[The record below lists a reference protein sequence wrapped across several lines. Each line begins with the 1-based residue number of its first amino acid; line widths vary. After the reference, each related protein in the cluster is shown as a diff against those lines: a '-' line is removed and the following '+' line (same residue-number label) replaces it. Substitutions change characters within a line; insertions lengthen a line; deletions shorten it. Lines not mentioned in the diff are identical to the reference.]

1 MNNKQFVLKAIEN
14 SSSWHNLLGVMGNC
28 FGLTLDEQLAT
39 FNFYPNTIAAMKK
52 QKWEQLGYEIDDH
65 KCYSVNDF
73 LYCNIE
79 NVTTTNS
86 SNDIPLWYYDK
97 SNEKEIIGCLKS
109 KKFIQ
114 INCNTI
120 DDAINSYCNN
130 FKLETK
136 NSNLQ
141 ILFKSS
147 LYDLLS
153 SRVLK
158 VNRNIDFSFKT
169 LSLDEILT
177 ALVKLNE
184 VVSPFL
190 KTVKQISAKK
200 GKCVNYT
207 FDEQKTISYNQD
219 ENNIKELSDNVNSM
233 SSNVQRERLE
243 RSFNGSDDYR
253 RRGTV
258 REDRGLLGNSSSISE
273 LRPSDRNGQ
282 GGNEMELDEGEQSS
296 NDNRTLRGRAD
307 SRSSNDE
314 LYARPD
320 GRGRATSKKTIK
332 GNDDKR
338 GHLQAAT
345 TRLVEIC
352 KRTIQRKSESNGG
365 NSSGTSP
372 QLTLF
377 NNDNNKTAEL
387 DDNEPA
393 VFLYNN
399 FKNTLC
405 DGSGFQNGKYRI
417 YNFFLEH
424 SKQKERVDFLKKEY
438 GTGGSSFEF
447 TDGTSGMSW
456 HDSKG
461 IQLTYNH
468 EKIIIDYNKTA
479 IILDLLI
486 QNDMYLSKQE
496 TENFPVYL
504 SEQNAKACREKF
516 IDGVTSLVDNMDNLS
531 APLKEKYLEIRRNA
545 SWNFIEGYGN
555 DDIKS
560 TIFDF
565 LKDYSSRNY
574 DNARDAQVLL
584 QEFKNY
590 APDLFRISVVSEHNR
605 IKEYYKDEIV
615 FMKLGDFYE
624 AMGTDAEVTADLLSL
639 VLTSRNDNG
648 VKLPLVGFPSYSLNE
663 NVETL
668 LKAQYSVA
676 IAEPDDMFNYYIVET
691 YVPAEKDVVI
701 NNDIE
706 ALTQDDISIE
716 KEPPSEPRLV
726 NIDDYNVSYDKKSLI
741 NTNSHRNFVTLN
753 DDIVP
758 MLLND
763 DITYIQLKAGES
775 FMPLTIE
782 KIGGGNIAIAHHYVQ
797 NGDLMCDPEIVYYLD
812 KNKQE
817 LRPKSYQQDNMGIYN
832 TVEKENGVDMVYE
845 AELSKF
851 TIDWFKNIK
860 SQNYHP
866 YEILLN
872 YENDDMRLF
881 FDENGNL
888 VDIEGE
894 NKEKYCKESNIKL
907 SPISDVL
914 SNNQQDVELDTNNTT
929 ELDYQLGYG
938 YLGNGLT
945 FWNIKQIVD
954 GDYKIIAHVS
964 SDRKVTFYDENLPEN
979 IKDEIENK
987 AKTLDL
993 AISSTQDAPVFDT
1006 PVEEEQNEI
1015 GNYDAYIGKSFVKD
1029 GKTYIIKDINE
1040 SRITLDEKITDP
1052 TEKLIFAGGKHTEG
1066 FVDDYK
1072 EQLKSIELDTV
1083 NSKEETNQVDTSFD
1097 EIQQENLLANV
1108 VGKTITLDDRLFQID
1123 DINILSSKATLR
1135 DITFE
1140 NAKGFP
1146 IDRVENLD
1154 VVRKAL
1160 LQQSNEPKID
1170 SQVENTNFDLLE
1182 HPIEN
1187 VGKKE
1192 KYRRNIEAIN
1202 VLKQCEFE
1210 NRNATPEEQL
1220 TLSKYVGWGGL
1231 SEAFDE
1237 KNTAWSNEFVELY
1250 TVLSPEEYSAARE
1263 STLTAFYTP
1272 TFVVSSIYKAL
1283 TNFGLKQ
1290 GNILEPSCGV
1300 GNFLG
1305 MMPKEL
1311 RDTINLNGVE
1321 LDEISGKI
1329 AKLLYPK
1336 ANIQI
1341 KGYEQTTYDDNS
1353 FDAVIGNIPFGSF
1366 SVNDKQYNDKHFLIH
1381 DYFFAKSL
1389 DKVKPGGI
1397 IAFITSKGTMDKKN
1411 PSFRKYIAK
1420 RAELVGAIRLPDD
1433 TFKRNAGTEV
1443 TSDIIFLKKRENE
1456 IEIEP
1461 DWVYVSTDDN
1471 CIEMN
1476 EYFINN
1482 PSMVL
1487 GTMQQITT
1495 AHGFDFACKSN
1506 GEDVSEL
1513 LNNAI
1518 DNLHTTLE
1526 LTLSIDDYVNSNE
1539 TVITPPI
1546 PAGLKDRAFCN
1557 IDDVVYQ
1564 RIGSNLVV
1572 ADVKDSQIDI
1582 IKDLIVLRDSCYE
1595 LMDVQTTPILDDDVK
1610 PYQDKLNSVYD
1621 NFVSKYGNLNTR
1633 KVDNAFRNDPSYPLL
1648 IALEN
1653 YDEEGK
1659 FVGKSDMFYKRTIR
1673 PVKHITKCDTST
1685 DALITCLS
1693 EKGKVDIDYIKTLT
1707 NFGEEQ
1713 ILDDL
1718 KGVIFRL
1725 PDMNDETNK
1734 YVTADEYLSGN
1745 VKDKLALAKVYKQVK
1760 EQTWV
1765 DENIEALEQVQ
1776 PEPLNASKIKV
1787 RLGATWIP
1795 NDIIDEFMY
1804 HLLNTSYSNRNYIK
1818 ANYIDLLGKWVIENR
1833 GWESYSTSARSVY
1846 GTARANGYDLFE
1858 DCLNLK
1864 NTEIRDLVTVDGKD
1878 KYVTNDEETRKAQA
1892 KQNLIRKEFENWI
1905 WKDQNRR
1912 KRLEDI
1918 YNNKFNSNV
1927 VRKYDGSYL
1936 TFGGA
1941 NCNIEFRP
1949 HQKNAIARILQGKNV
1964 LLDHCVGAG
1973 KTFVMI
1979 AAAMESKRIGLCHK
1993 SIITVPNN
2001 IVGQVASDFMFLYPN
2016 ANILMTTE
2024 KDFTKGNRKKFC
2036 SRIATGDF
2044 DAIIMG
2050 HSQFEKIPLSKETQI
2065 KMLQDQLDDVVN
2077 GIIEESKFGKGTLT
2091 VKALERSKKSIQLRL
2106 DKLND
2111 IEQDDVVTFEQ
2122 LGVDKIFV
2130 DEAHNFKNLF
2140 LYTKMGNVA
2149 GINTTESKKAT
2160 DMYNKVRYLDEV
2172 TGGRGTVFATGTPIS
2187 NTMAELYTMQ
2197 KYLQYDRLNELG
2209 LLNFDSWASTFGE
2222 TITELELKPE
2232 GTGFRMKERFS
2243 KFFNVPELMSIFRE
2257 VADIQTK
2264 EMIKLPVP
2272 KVNYENISCPA
2283 SDYQYD
2289 MVQELGERAD
2299 AIRNGTV
2306 DRSQDNMLLITSD
2319 GRKLAL
2325 DQRIIN
2331 PDLPDF
2337 ENSKVNIC
2345 VDNVSEIYQ
2354 KTTEQKGTQLIFC
2367 DLSTPTS
2374 SGFNVYDDIKT
2385 KLIDKGIPEDE
2396 IAFVHDAKTNKAKEK
2411 LFKKVRTGSV
2421 RVLLGSTSKCG
2432 TGTNVQERLVAT
2444 HDLDCPWRP
2453 ADLEQRAGRI
2463 ERQGNLNKEVSI
2475 YRYVTENTFDAY
2487 MYQLVEKKQRFISQV
2502 MLGDTTIRELEDL
2515 DEASLS
2521 YAKLKALAVGDP
2533 LIQEKMELDLQVR
2546 DLLIQKQNHN
2556 AEIFALEDDI
2566 SFNIPKKI
2574 SVKKGILD
2582 NIKTD
2587 LKNSEN
2593 ENLELICH
2601 GTKFTN
2607 STDIGTYISSIKSQL
2622 VGAKEPVEIG
2632 TFKGLPIKLFFDNFS
2647 KGIMANIGFSIKSYR
2662 LGLEKSHIGEKLLTC
2677 TDSLLEQMVEV
2688 EREIDV
2694 LQNSLSVAK
2703 ESVAKEFPLQD
2714 ELDKKQARL
2723 DELDNIFNNRE
2734 DKKEQKNINLER

>member
-1 MNNKQFVLKAIEN
+1 MNNKQIVLKAIEN

-39 FNFYPNTIAAMKK
+39 FNSYPNTIAAMKK
-52 QKWEQLGYEIDDH
+52 QKWEQLGYEVDEH

-79 NVTTTNS
+79 NVKTTNS
-86 SNDIPLWYYDK
+86 SNDIPLWFYDK
-97 SNEKEIIGCLKS
+97 TNEQEIVNSLKE
-109 KKFIQ
+109 KKLIP

-130 FKLETK
+130 LKLETK
-136 NSNLQ
+136 KSNLQ

-153 SRVLK
+153 NRVLK
-158 VNRNIDFSFKT
+158 VNRNIDYSFKT
-169 LSLDEILT
+169 ISLDDILMML
-177 ALVKLNE
+177 AKLNE

-190 KTVKQISAKK
+190 RTNKQISAKK

-207 FDEQKTISYNQD
+207 FDEQETISYNQD
-219 ENNIKELSDNVNSM
+219 ENNIKEELDNVSSM
-233 SSNVQRERLE
+233 PSDIRREGLESGVNSSNDNR
-243 RSFNGSDDYR
+243 G
-253 RRGTV
+253 RGTV
-258 REDRGLLGNSSSISE
+258 REDRGLLGNSSSTSK

-282 GGNEMELDEGEQSS
+282 SGNEMELVEREQSS

-307 SRSSNDE
+307 SRFSNDE

-320 GRGRATSKKTIK
+320 GRGRATSEKTIK

-338 GHLQAAT
+338 GHLQTST

-352 KRTIQRKSESNGG
+352 KRVIQRKSESNGG
-365 NSSGTSP
+365 NSSGASP

-393 VFLYNN
+393 VFIYNN
-399 FKNTLC
+399 LEHILIL
-405 DGSGFQNGKYRI
+405 GSGFVDGKYRI
-417 YNFFLEH
+417 YNYYLEH
-424 SKQKERVDFLKKEY
+424 SNQKERIDFLKHEC
-438 GTGGSSFEF
+438 GIGGATFDFS
-447 TDGTSGMSW
+447 DGTRGNYMY
-456 HDSKG
+456 DGKG
-461 IQLTYNH
+461 LTITYQD
-468 EKIIIDYNKTA
+468 EKILVNWNTIS
-479 IILDLLI
+479 IILDSLI
-486 QNDMYLSKQE
+486 DNDMYLSEKQTAHYPIYLAE
-496 TENFPVYL
+496 LKERTAKENF
-504 SEQNAKACREKF
+504 
-516 IDGVTSLVDNMDNLS
+516 IDNVKSLVIDVDNLP
-531 APLKEKYLEIRRNA
+531 APLKEKYFEVRRNA
-545 SWNFIEGYGN
+545 NWKFIEEQGN

-565 LKDYSSRNY
+565 LKDYSARNY
-574 DNARDAQVLL
+574 DNSRDAQVLL

-590 APDLFRISVVSEHNR
+590 APDLFKTSVVSEHSR
-605 IKEYYKDEIV
+605 IKKFYKDEIV
-615 FMKLGDFYE
+615 LMKLGDFYE

-639 VLTSRNDNG
+639 ELTSRNDNG
-648 VKLPLVGFPSYSLNE
+648 VKLPLVGFPSYNLKS

-668 LKAQYSVA
+668 LKAQHSVA
-676 IAEPDDMFNYYIVET
+676 IAEPDDMFNYFIIDT
-691 YVPAEKDVVI
+691 YVPAEKNVVV
-701 NNDIE
+701 NNDVE

-716 KEPPSEPRLV
+716 KETPTEPRV
-726 NIDDYNVSYDKKSLI
+726 INIDEYNVSYDEKSLI

-753 DDIVP
+753 DIVP

-763 DITYIQLKAGES
+763 DISYIQLKAGES

-797 NGDLMCDPEIVYYLD
+797 NGDLMNDPEIVYHLD
-812 KNKQE
+812 KDKQE
-817 LRPKSYQQDNMGIYN
+817 LRPKSYQQDNMALYN
-832 TVEKENGVDMVYE
+832 TVEKENGIDMVYE
-845 AELSKF
+845 AELSRF

-866 YEILLN
+866 YKILLN
-872 YENDDMRLF
+872 YENDDLRLF
-881 FDENGNL
+881 FDKDGNL

-894 NKEKYCKESNIKL
+894 NKEKYCKENNIKL
-907 SPISDVL
+907 SPNSEVL
-914 SNNQQDVELDTNNTT
+914 SNSQQE
-929 ELDYQLGYG
+929 E
-938 YLGNGLT
+938 
-945 FWNIKQIVD
+945 
-954 GDYKIIAHVS
+954 S
-964 SDRKVTFYDENLPEN
+964 
-979 IKDEIENK
+979 
-987 AKTLDL
+987 
-993 AISSTQDAPVFDT
+993 VFDT
-1006 PVEEEQNEI
+1006 PAEEVQNEI
-1015 GNYDAYIGKSFVKD
+1015 SNYDAYIGKSFVKD

-1040 SRITLDEKITDP
+1040 SRITLDEEITDP

-1072 EQLKSIELDTV
+1072 EQLKAIELDNV
-1083 NSKEETNQVDTSFD
+1083 NSKEETNLVDTSFD
-1097 EIQQENLLANV
+1097 EIQQENLLANA

-1123 DINILSSKATLR
+1123 DVNILSAKATLR

-1160 LQQSNEPKID
+1160 LQQSNEQKID
-1170 SQVENTNFDLLE
+1170 SQIENTNFDLLE

-1192 KYRRNIEAIN
+1192 RYRRNIEAIN
-1202 VLKQCEFE
+1202 VLKQCEFD

-1237 KNTAWSNEFVELY
+1237 KNTAWANEFVELY
-1250 TVLSPEEYSAARE
+1250 TVLSPEEYNAARE

-1272 TFVVSSIYKAL
+1272 TFVISSIYKAL

-1353 FDAVIGNIPFGSF
+1353 FDAIIGNIPFGSF

-1461 DWVYVSTDDN
+1461 DWVYVSTDDSG
-1471 CIEMN
+1471 IEMN
-1476 EYFINN
+1476 EHFINN

-1495 AHGFDFACKSN
+1495 AHGLDFACKNN

-1526 LTLSIDDYVNSNE
+1526 LTPSTDYVNSNE
-1539 TVITPPI
+1539 TVTMPPI
-1546 PAGLKDRAFCN
+1546 PVGLKDNAFCC
-1557 IDDVVYQ
+1557 IDNVLYQ
-1564 RIGSNLVV
+1564 RQNNKLVV
-1572 ADVKDSQIDI
+1572 ADVKDSQSDVV
-1582 IKDLIVLRDSCYE
+1582 KDLIVLRDSCYE

-1621 NFVSKYGNLNTR
+1621 NFVRKYGNLNTR
-1633 KVDNAFRNDPSYPLL
+1633 KIESAFRKDPSYPLL

-1673 PVKHITKCDTST
+1673 PIKHITKCDTST

-1760 EQTWV
+1760 EQNWV

-1795 NDIIDEFMY
+1795 NDIVDEFMY
-1804 HLLNTSYSNRNYIK
+1804 HLLNTSYSNQNYIK
-1818 ANYIDLLGKWVIENR
+1818 AHYVDLLGKWVIENR

-1864 NTEIRDLVTVDGKD
+1864 NTVIKDLVTVDGKD
-1878 KYVTNDEETRKAQA
+1878 KYVTNDDETRKAQA

-1918 YNNKFNSNV
+1918 YNGKFNSTV

-1941 NCNIEFRP
+1941 NCNVEFRP
-1949 HQKNAIARILQGKNV
+1949 HQKDAIARILQGKNV

-2024 KDFTKGNRKKFC
+2024 KDFTKENRKKFC

-2044 DAIIMG
+2044 DAVIMG

-2065 KMLQDQLDDVVN
+2065 KMLEDQLNDVLK
-2077 GIIEESKFGKGTLT
+2077 GIENAKSSSGNHIT

-2160 DMYNKVRYLDEV
+2160 DMYNKVRYLDEI

-2222 TITELELKPE
+2222 TVTELELKPE

-2299 AIRNGTV
+2299 AIRSGTV
-2306 DRSQDNMLLITSD
+2306 DRSEDNMLLITSD

-2325 DQRIIN
+2325 DQRIID

-2345 VDNVSEIYQ
+2345 VDNVCNIYQ
-2354 KTTEQKGTQLIFC
+2354 KTNEQKGTQLIFC

-2432 TGTNVQERLVAT
+2432 TGTNVQDRLVAT

-2502 MLGDTTIRELEDL
+2502 MMGDTSIREIEDL

-2533 LIQEKMELDLQVR
+2533 LIQEKMELDIQVR

-2556 AEIFALEDDI
+2556 SEIYNLQDDI
-2566 SFNIPKKI
+2566 TINLPKKI
-2574 SVKKGILD
+2574 SNNKCLLENIQSDFDISNSNSAVLSVGNKKLTES
-2582 NIKTD
+2582 K
-2587 LKNSEN
+2587 
-2593 ENLELICH
+2593 
-2601 GTKFTN
+2601 
-2607 STDIGTYISSIKSQL
+2607 
-2622 VGAKEPVEIG
+2622 EIG
-2632 TFKGLPIKLFFDNFS
+2632 ECLLGFKEQLIHSGETISVGEFKGLPLELYFDDFT
-2647 KGIMANIGFSIKSYR
+2647 KGITANLGKSIKELR
-2662 LGLEKSHIGEKLLTC
+2662 LGLEKQHIGEKLLTS
-2677 TDSLLEQMVEV
+2677 TEILQERIISEQ
-2688 EREIDV
+2688 RNIDV
-2694 LQNSLSVAK
+2694 LENSLATAK
-2703 ESVAKEFPLQD
+2703 EQVNNPFPLQE

-2723 DELDNIFNNRE
+2723 DELNDLFDNRDSNN
-2734 DKKEQKNINLER
+2734 KVNEQERNNDFVK

>member
-1 MNNKQFVLKAIEN
+1 MNSIYEQIILETMK
-14 SSSWHNLLGVMGNC
+14 SSNSWHDLMKLMGNC
-28 FGLTLDEQLAT
+28 FGLSLDEQLAT
-39 FNFYPNTIAAMKK
+39 FNSYPNTIASMKK
-52 QKWEQLGYEIDDH
+52 QKWEQLGYEVNVQ

-79 NVTTTNS
+79 NVKITNS

-97 SNEKEIIGCLKS
+97 TNEQEIVNLLKDKNLIKTS
-109 KKFIQ
+109 
-114 INCNTI
+114 CNTI
-120 DDAINSYCNN
+120 EDAINSYCNS

-141 ILFKSS
+141 RLFKLS

-153 SRVLK
+153 NRVLK
-158 VNRNIDFSFKT
+158 INRNIEYSFKT
-169 LSLDEILT
+169 ISIDDILMML
-177 ALVKLNE
+177 AKLNE

-190 KTVKQISAKK
+190 RINKQISAKK

-207 FDEQKTISYNQD
+207 FDEQETISYNQD
-219 ENNIKELSDNVNSM
+219 ENNIKEELDNVSSMPSDIRREGLESGVNSG
-233 SSNVQRERLE
+233 NDNR
-243 RSFNGSDDYR
+243 G
-253 RRGTV
+253 RGTV
-258 REDRGLLGNSSSISE
+258 REDRGLLGNSSSTSE

-282 GGNEMELDEGEQSS
+282 SGNEMELDERERSS

-338 GHLQAAT
+338 GHLQTAT

-352 KRTIQRKSESNGG
+352 KRVVQRKSESNGG

-377 NNDNNKTAEL
+377 NKDNNKTAEL

-399 FKNTLC
+399 LEHILIL
-405 DGSGFQNGKYRI
+405 GSGFVDGKYRI
-417 YNFFLEH
+417 YNYYLEH
-424 SKQKERVDFLKKEY
+424 SNQKERIEFLKHEC
-438 GTGGSSFEF
+438 GIGGATFNFS
-447 TDGTSGMSW
+447 DGTRGNYMY
-456 HDSKG
+456 DSKG
-461 IQLTYNH
+461 LTITYQD
-468 EKIIIDYNKTA
+468 EKILVNWNTIS
-479 IILDLLI
+479 IILDSLI
-486 QNDMYLSKQE
+486 DNDMYLSEKQTAHYPIYLAE
-496 TENFPVYL
+496 LKERTAKENF
-504 SEQNAKACREKF
+504 
-516 IDGVTSLVDNMDNLS
+516 IDNVKSLVIDVDNLP
-531 APLKEKYLEIRRNA
+531 APLKEKYFEVRRNA
-545 SWNFIEGYGN
+545 NWKFIEEQGN

-565 LKDYSSRNY
+565 LKDYSARNY
-574 DNARDAQVLL
+574 DNSRDAQVLL

-590 APDLFRISVVSEHNR
+590 APDLFKTSVVSEHSR
-605 IKEYYKDEIV
+605 IKKFYKDEII

-639 VLTSRNDNG
+639 ELTSRNDNG
-648 VKLPLVGFPSYSLNE
+648 VKLPLIGFPSYNLKS

-668 LKAQYSVA
+668 LKAQHSVA
-676 IAEPDDMFNYYIVET
+676 IAEPDDMFNYTIVNT
-691 YVPAEKDVVI
+691 YVPAEKDIVI

-706 ALTQDDISIE
+706 ALKQDDISIE
-716 KEPPSEPRLV
+716 KELPSEHRVV
-726 NIDDYNVSYDKKSLI
+726 NIDEYNVAYDNKSLI

-753 DDIVP
+753 DDIIP

-763 DITYIQLKAGES
+763 DISYIQLKADEK

-812 KNKQE
+812 KDKQE

-832 TVEKENGVDMVYE
+832 TVEKENGIDMVYE

-866 YEILLN
+866 YKILLN
-872 YENDDMRLF
+872 YANEDMSLF

-888 VDIEGE
+888 VDIKGE
-894 NKEKYCKESNIKL
+894 NKEKYCKEKNIKL
-907 SPISDVL
+907 IPNPEVL
-914 SNNQQDVELDTNNTT
+914 SNSQQE
-929 ELDYQLGYG
+929 E
-938 YLGNGLT
+938 
-945 FWNIKQIVD
+945 
-954 GDYKIIAHVS
+954 S
-964 SDRKVTFYDENLPEN
+964 
-979 IKDEIENK
+979 
-987 AKTLDL
+987 
-993 AISSTQDAPVFDT
+993 VFDT
-1006 PVEEEQNEI
+1006 ITEEVKNELR
-1015 GNYDAYIGKSFVKD
+1015 NYAAYIDKSFVKD
-1029 GKTYIIKDINE
+1029 GKTYIIEDINE
-1040 SRITLDEKITDP
+1040 SRITLNEEITDP
-1052 TEKLIFAGGKHTEG
+1052 TEKIIFTGGKHIEG

-1072 EQLKSIELDTV
+1072 EQLKTIKFDDV
-1083 NSKEETNQVDTSFD
+1083 NSKEEANQVDISFD
-1097 EIQQENLLANV
+1097 EIQQENLLVNA

-1123 DINILSSKATLR
+1123 DVNILSSKAILR
-1135 DITFE
+1135 DKTFE

-1146 IDRVENLD
+1146 IDRVETLD
-1154 VVRKAL
+1154 VVKKAL
-1160 LQQSNEPKID
+1160 SQKVNETVND
-1170 SQVENTNFDLLE
+1170 SEIKVANFDLTT
-1182 HPIEN
+1182 HPVEN

-1192 KYRRNIEAIN
+1192 RYRRNIEAIN
-1202 VLKQCEFE
+1202 VLKQCEFD

-1237 KNTAWSNEFVELY
+1237 KNTAWANEFVELY
-1250 TVLSPEEYSAARE
+1250 TVLSPEEYTAARE

-1272 TFVVSSIYKAL
+1272 TFVISSIYQAL
-1283 TNFGLKQ
+1283 MKFGLKQ

-1305 MMPKEL
+1305 MLPNEL
-1311 RDTINLNGVE
+1311 KGNINLNGVE

-1329 AKLLYPK
+1329 AKLLYPN

-1341 KGYEQTTYDDNS
+1341 KGYEKTNYEDNS
-1353 FDAVIGNIPFGSF
+1353 FDAVIGNIPFGNF
-1366 SVNDKQYNDKHFLIH
+1366 SVNDKRYNDKHFLIH

-1389 DKVKPGGI
+1389 DTVKPGGI

-1443 TSDIIFLKKRENE
+1443 TSDIIFLKKRESE
-1456 IEIEP
+1456 IENEP
-1461 DWVYVSTDDN
+1461 NWVYVNTDDN
-1471 CIEMN
+1471 NIEMN
-1476 EYFINN
+1476 EYFIDN
-1482 PSMVL
+1482 PSMIL
-1487 GTMQQITT
+1487 GTMQQVTT
-1495 AHGFDFACKSN
+1495 AHGFDFACKN
-1506 GEDVSEL
+1506 DGRNVNEL
-1513 LNNAI
+1513 LSNAI
-1518 DNLHTTLE
+1518 DKLDTTLE
-1526 LTLSIDDYVNSNE
+1526 LTLLTDYVDENNN
-1539 TVITPPI
+1539 INTPPI

-1557 IDDVVYQ
+1557 IDNVIYQ
-1564 RIGSNLVV
+1564 RVGSNMLV
-1572 ADVKDSQIDI
+1572 ADIKEKDIDI
-1582 IKDLIVLRDSCYE
+1582 IKDLIILRDSCYE
-1595 LMDVQTTPILDDDVK
+1595 LMDIQATPILDDDVK
-1610 PYQDKLNSVYD
+1610 PYQDKLNSIYG

-1633 KVDNAFRNDPSYPLL
+1633 KVDNAFRKDPSYPLL

-1659 FVGKSDMFYKRTIR
+1659 FIGKSDMFYKRTIR
-1673 PVKHITKCDTST
+1673 PIKHITKCDTST

-1713 ILDDL
+1713 ILDEL

-1760 EQTWV
+1760 EQNWV

-1776 PEPLNASKIKV
+1776 PEPLNASKIKI

-1804 HLLNTSYSNRNYIK
+1804 HLLNTSYSNQNYIK
-1818 ANYIDLLGKWVIENR
+1818 ANYVDLLGKWVIENR

-1846 GTARANGYDLFE
+1846 GTSRANGYDLFE

-1864 NTEIRDLVTVDGKD
+1864 NTVIKDLVTVDGKD
-1878 KYVTNDEETRKAQA
+1878 KYVVNDNETRKAQA

-1918 YNNKFNSNV
+1918 YNNKFNSTV

-1941 NCNIEFRP
+1941 NCNVEFRP
-1949 HQKNAIARILQGKNV
+1949 HQKDAIARILQGKNV

-2016 ANILMTTE
+2016 ANILMATE
-2024 KDFTKGNRKKFC
+2024 KDFSKEKRKRFC
-2036 SRIATGDF
+2036 SRIATGDY

-2065 KMLQDQLDDVVN
+2065 RMLESQLDDVLE
-2077 GIIEESKFGKGTLT
+2077 GIQQAKETRGNYVT

-2140 LYTKMGNVA
+2140 LYTKMSNVA

-2209 LLNFDSWASTFGE
+2209 LLHFDSWASTFGE
-2222 TITELELKPE
+2222 TVTELELKPE

-2264 EMIKLPVP
+2264 ETIKLPVP
-2272 KVNYENISCPA
+2272 KVNYENVSCPA

-2289 MVQELGERAD
+2289 MVKELGERAD
-2299 AIRNGTV
+2299 AVRSGTV

-2337 ENSKVNIC
+2337 GNSKVNIC
-2345 VDNVSEIYQ
+2345 VDNVCEIYQ

-2374 SGFNVYDDIKT
+2374 SSFNVYDDIKT

-2411 LFKKVRTGSV
+2411 LFKKVRTGSI

-2502 MLGDTTIRELEDL
+2502 MLGDTTIRELDDL

-2546 DLLIQKQNHN
+2546 DLLVQKQNHN

-2566 SFNIPKKI
+2566 AFNIPKKI
-2574 SVKKGILD
+2574 SAKKGILD

-2593 ENLELICH
+2593 ANLELISN
-2601 GTKFTN
+2601 GAKFIN
-2607 STDIGTYISSIKSQL
+2607 STDIGTYISSLKSQI
-2622 VGAKEPVEIG
+2622 VGANEPIKIG
-2632 TFKGLPIKLFFDNFS
+2632 KFKGLSVKLFFDEFS
-2647 KGIMANIGFSIKSYR
+2647 KGIMADIGLSIKSYR
-2662 LGLEKSHIGEKLLTC
+2662 LGLEKSYIGEKLLAC
-2677 TDSLLEQMVEV
+2677 TDSLMEKMVDV

-2694 LQNSLSVAK
+2694 LENSLLVAK
-2703 ESVAKEFPLQD
+2703 ESVTKDFPLQD

-2723 DELDNIFNNRE
+2723 EELENIFNNRE
-2734 DKKEQKNINLER
+2734 ENKQQKNIEIER